1 MRRPLVAVAGSL
13 TVLLAVATSALAVVG
28 NDQRDGGPGYG
39 MHQMMNG
46 QTGWGSRD
54 QPPGPRHWMHGA
66 AVTTEF
72 GYLTEMVAHHEEA
85 VRAATELERSD
96 RAQMHAFGASIVASQ
111 TAQIEQMQT
120 WLADWYPG
128 RSTDVDYQP
137 MMRDLTGLSGDRL
150 DRAFLQDMIPHH
162 MMAVMMSQQLLV
174 RGLAEHDEVDVLAV
188 SIRDEQHAEIFWMQR
203 RLAAWFDAGWRHG
216 MGSGMGRW
224 GSGMAPG
231 MTW

>member
-13 TVLLAVATSALAVVG
+13 AVLVALATAAIAVVA
-28 NDQRDGGPGYG
+28 NDQRDGGSGYG

-46 QTGWGSRD
+46 QTRWGGND
-54 QPPGPRHWMHGA
+54 GPPGPRPWMHGA

-72 GYLTEMVAHHEEA
+72 GYLAEMVAHHEEA
-85 VRAATELERSD
+85 VAAATELQRSD
-96 RAQMHAFGASIVASQ
+96 RPQMRAFGRSIVASQ
-111 TAQIEQMQT
+111 TAQIDRMET
-120 WLADWYPG
+120 WLAEWYPG

-150 DRAFLQDMIPHH
+150 DRAFLEDMIPHH

-174 RGLAEHDEVDVLAV
+174 RGLADHDGVNALAV
-188 SIRDEQHAEIFWMQR
+188 SIRDEQHTEIFWMQR

-216 MGSGMGRW
+216 MGPGMGRW
-224 GSGMAPG
+224 GSGMGSG
-231 MTW
+231 MMW